1 MSEKLNVLVLDRC
14 DPSQN
19 MSRFYV
25 LRIEPSLFGDST
37 LVRGWG
43 RSGEKGRQMIEIY
56 SSEAQAIE
64 ALETWLRRKQRR
76 GYQVRNI

>member
-25 LRIEPSLFGDST
+25 LRTEPSLFGDST

-43 RSGEKGRQMIEIY
+43 GAARKVGR
-56 SSEAQAIE
+56 
-64 ALETWLRRKQRR
+64 
-76 GYQVRNI
+76 